1 MSSSSEILSLARTYS
16 DEILTKKIP
25 QEIVFHS
32 LQHTKDV
39 VEASLEIGKNSGL
52 KEEELE
58 ILELAAWF
66 HDLGYSET
74 IQNHEQVSAQLAI
87 DFLSTHHYDE
97 EKILKVSGCIL
108 ATKMPQSPK
117 NLMEK
122 SLCDADLLHLGTSDF
137 FEKTNLLRDELQ
149 RVQGEKIKRKKWM
162 KNNIE
167 FIQTH
172 DFFTDYAKKTYGSKK
187 KDNLKKVKHQ
197 IDTMKEDKKAQKL
210 QQKVEELKGK
220 VKEAKEIK
228 PTRGIETMFRLT
240 SRNHLELS
248 AMADNKANIMIS
260 INALILSIIVSLLL
274 RKLEEYPHLT
284 VPALMLTIV
293 CLVTIVFAILA
304 TRPNIT
310 KGKFTKEDIKNKEAN
325 LLFFGNFHKMNQ
337 QDYTWAM
344 KEMLQDA
351 DYLYSSLIK
360 DIYYLG
366 VVLGQKYRL
375 LRITYTIF
383 MFGFVLSVISFVIA
397 EIFFKGPYPY

>member
-1 MSSSSEILSLARTYS
+1 MSSSSEILLLARTYS
-16 DEILTKKIP
+16 EEILTQKIP

-74 IQNHEQVSAQLAI
+74 IQNHEQVSAQIAM
-87 DFLSTHHYDE
+87 DFLSRHHYDE

-122 SLCDADLLHLGTSDF
+122 SICDADLLHLGKSDF
-137 FEKTNLLRDELQ
+137 FEKTNLLRDELEK
-149 RVQGEKIKRKKWM
+149 VQGEKIKRKKWM
-162 KNNIE
+162 KNNVD

-172 DFFTDYAKKTYGSKK
+172 DFFTDYAKEKYANRKLE
-187 KDNLKKVKHQ
+187 NLKKIKHQ

-210 QQKVEELKGK
+210 QQKVEELKEK

-310 KGKFTKEDIKNKEAN
+310 KGKFTREDIKNKEAN
-325 LLFFGNFHKMNQ
+325 LLFFGNFHKMNF

-351 DYLYSSLIK
+351 DYLYGSLIK